1 MASNLVSRLGV
12 AVVAVPILSVLVY
25 IEPHAPLWGV
35 LTAASMV
42 ALYEFYSMVLEDKT
56 DRLVSMACAVAAVC
70 IFYWLRPTLYPKPKH
85 SYGHALAIFVGVVPL
100 ACYYLF
106 RFRDQ
111 ATVGARFAYSVVGLF
126 YVGIGAQFLTL
137 IKRDF
142 PGDYGGHL
150 VVMVLTIA
158 WVGDSAAYFAGRF
171 LGKRKLYPAV
181 SPKKTIAGS
190 VGGVAGAVAA
200 AAGVTY
206 ALIHPEGG
214 AMKFLSWYDVAI
226 LGVVGAAL
234 GQIGDLVES
243 LIKRSAG
250 VKDSGSILPGHG
262 GLLDRIDA
270 VLFIAPFVYLYLNLR
285 IDLLN

>member
-1 MASNLVSRLGV
+1 MASNLASRALV
-12 AVVAVPILSVLVY
+12 ALVAIPILVALIYLNEPVY
-25 IEPHAPLWGV
+25 LWGLITV
-35 LTAASMV
+35 GSLV
-42 ALYEFYSMVLEDKT
+42 ALHEFYAMVLDDKT
-56 DRLVSMACAVAAVC
+56 DQLVSMLCAVAAIA
-70 IFYWLRPTLYPKPKH
+70 IFYWLRPTPKRG
-85 SYGHALAIFVGVVPL
+85 YGHGLAIFVGVVPI
-100 ACYYLF
+100 AFYYLF

-111 ATVGARFAYSVVGLF
+111 ATVGARFAYSVAGLF
-126 YVGIGAQFLTL
+126 YVGIAAQFLAL
-137 IKRDF
+137 IKRDI
-142 PGDYGGHL
+142 PGIGSHL

-190 VGGVAGAVAA
+190 VGGIAGALVA

-206 ALIHPEGG
+206 GLIQPDVGSLP
-214 AMKFLSWYDVAI
+214 FLKWYDVI
-226 LGVVGAAL
+226 VLGVVGAVL
-234 GQIGDLVES
+234 GQVGDLVES

-270 VLFIAPFVYLYLNLR
+270 VLFIAPFVYLYLSLR
-285 IDLLN
+285 VDLL